1 MHSRSFSRRGFTL
14 IELLVV
20 IAIIAIL
27 IALLLPAVQQAR
39 EAARRTQ
46 CKNHLKQIG
55 LALHNYHDAMLVFPF
70 GGTVGGDIVA
80 LDNTGNNGFGWRVFI
95 LPYVDQAPLYN
106 QLAAPNNQGSACYGC
121 PTMAAWRALPAHQIG
136 IPVYLCPSET
146 AERITSNGPTWE
158 YSAQTASLA
167 SYWGSSGA
175 AATYPTI
182 ATGCGRCTDGTSP
195 SVNCK
200 CTDITT
206 DWASGW
212 HHASAVKGG
221 GSGMFSLRATATSMR
236 SVTDGSSNT
245 IFVGEAKRGRDAS
258 GNQTSTVFQW
268 MDPWS
273 MISTVNGINSPGY
286 NTAYYNHCFGSYH
299 VGGAHF
305 LMVDGTVR
313 FISENVSLFTL
324 TYLGTKAGNETVG
337 EF

>member
-1 MHSRSFSRRGFTL
+1 MNARTTRSRGFTL

-46 CKNHLKQIG
+46 CKNNLKQIG
-55 LALHNYHDAMLVFPF
+55 LALHNYHDVYLLFPF
-70 GGTVGGDIVA
+70 GGSVGGDIVA
-80 LDNTGNNGFGWRVFI
+80 LGNTGNNGFGWRAFI
-95 LPYVDQAPLYN
+95 LPYIDQAPLFNKLSLYDPTS
-106 QLAAPNNQGSACYGC
+106 AGSSNATWKSY
-121 PTMAAWRALPAHQIG
+121 PEHLIG
-136 IPVYLCPSET
+136 IPGYVCPSET
-146 AERITSNGPTWE
+146 VERVTSGAPGWT
-158 YSAQTASLA
+158 YSPDTASLS
-167 SYWGSSGA
+167 SYWGCSGA
-175 AATYPTI
+175 AAVYPTV
-182 ATGCGRCTDGTSP
+182 AFGCGRCTDGTSP

-200 CTDITT
+200 CTDITA

-212 HHASAVKGG
+212 HHASAVTGG
-221 GSGMFSLRATATSMR
+221 GSGMFSLRATSVSMR
-236 SVTDGSSNT
+236 SVTDGTSNT

-258 GNQTSTVFQW
+258 GNQYPVVFQW
-268 MDPWS
+268 MDPWA

-286 NTAYYNHCFGSYH
+286 NTNYANHCFGSYH

-305 LMVDGTVR
+305 LLVDGTVR
-313 FISENVSLFTL
+313 FISDNVSLFNF

>member
-1 MHSRSFSRRGFTL
+1 MNPRIARRPGFTL

-46 CKNHLKQIG
+46 CKNNLKQLG
-55 LALHNYHDAMLVFPF
+55 LALHNYHDVYQMFPF
-70 GGTVGGDIVA
+70 GGSVGGDIVA

-95 LPYVDQAPLYN
+95 LPYIDQAPLYN
-106 QLAAPNNQGSACYGC
+106 RLSLYSPTSAGSSNATWKAY
-121 PTMAAWRALPAHQIG
+121 PEHLLG
-136 IPVYLCPSET
+136 IPGYICPSEPQ
-146 AERITSNGPTWE
+146 ERVTSGAPGWT
-158 YSAQTASLA
+158 YSPDTASLS

-175 AATYPTI
+175 AATYPT
-182 ATGCGRCTDGTSP
+182 AGNGCGLCTDGTSP

-221 GSGMFSLRATATSMR
+221 GSGMFSLRATSVGMR
-236 SVTDGSSNT
+236 SVTDGTSNT
-245 IFVGEAKRGRDAS
+245 LFVGEAKRGKDAS
-258 GNQTSTVFQW
+258 GNQYATVFQW

-273 MISTVNGINSPGY
+273 MISTVNGINAPGY
-286 NTAYYNHCFGSYH
+286 NNAYHRHAFSSYH

-305 LMVDGTVR
+305 LLVDGTVR
-313 FISENVSLFTL
+313 FLSENMSLWTL